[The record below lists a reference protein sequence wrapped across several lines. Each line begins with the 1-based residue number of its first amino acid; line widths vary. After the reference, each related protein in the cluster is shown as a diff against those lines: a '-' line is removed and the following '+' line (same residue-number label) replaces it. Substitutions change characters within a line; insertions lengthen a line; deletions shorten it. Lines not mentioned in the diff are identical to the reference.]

1 MAILTTLEGVQRPSV
16 SVAAPAAPVSPGPT
30 LAASIDLQ
38 TDAESAFSLVCEIE
52 KWPVWLSFL
61 RSARTGDSDPL
72 GTGSEIIVRS
82 SIPGEPEEC
91 YEVDDFIS
99 NYRLSLVGMYS
110 VRRRLEF
117 RVERKTKRSKLTV
130 RLDYPVYGGRLA
142 AVVDRFTA
150 RRKLDAALA
159 ESLVHFKGL
168 VEYTRGVDDLL
179 ADF

>member
-16 SVAAPAAPVSPGPT
+16 SPALPAASTSSGLT

-38 TDAESAFSLVCEIE
+38 TGAEAAFALVCEIE

-61 RSARTGDSDPL
+61 RSARLGDADPL
-72 GTGSEIIVRS
+72 GAGSEVVIRS
-82 SIPGEPEEC
+82 SIPGEAEEC
-91 YEVDDFIS
+91 YEVDDFIN

-117 RVERKTKRSKLTV
+117 RVERKTARSKLTV

-142 AVVDRFTA
+142 AVVDRLTA
-150 RRKLDAALA
+150 RRKLEAALA

-168 VEYTRGVDDLL
+168 VEYTRGADDLL